1 MKDDFNSRERCF
13 IWLDIRFGRGVYYK
27 KNGWGQMLG
36 NLSFKYFESLYVS
49 EVKVVGSWI
58 YLQKNFS
65 FFLFILIGLNINFV
79 IFNVMKK
86 GFFLERMFI
95 VRFFYICEIMFI
107 SR

>member
-1 MKDDFNSRERCF
+1 MS
-13 IWLDIRFGRGVYYK
+13 
-27 KNGWGQMLG
+27 G

-58 YLQKNFS
+58 YLYKNFS

-86 GFFLERMFI
+86 GFFFGECL
-95 VRFFYICEIMFI
+95 
-107 SR
+107 